1 MKKSLLLLPLIL
13 VSCGSRKVSFTATT
27 YAFSTLFDIR
37 LFSGSQKDMDSI
49 ISIISDIETSLD
61 SYNETGELYKL
72 NKDSYLENPSSYL
85 KEALSIGL
93 DISNNVDT
101 FSIYLGSLKEKW
113 MDKLKENKVLDQET
127 ISAELEKISDTC
139 IDISSSISKIGE
151 AKIDL
156 GAIGK
161 GYCLDKIKQYLDK
174 NNIHSYLISAGSSS
188 SLFGDID
195 NDSYKVTLRDYPS
208 REIYTKNSSMSISSI
223 FEQEYKISGDT
234 YSHIINPL
242 NGDSRPMYSYFLI
255 LDENMDRDFPST
267 YIDGYSTALIN
278 KSKEF
283 SIDFASRSDYKIAI
297 GNDDI
302 IYSSNG
308 LF

>member
-37 LFSGSQKDMDSI
+37 LFSGSQKDVDNI
-49 ISIISDIETSLD
+49 ISIIEEVEKSLD

-72 NKDSYLENPSSYL
+72 NRDGYLESPSPYL

-93 DISNNVDT
+93 DISNNIDT
-101 FSIYLGSLKEKW
+101 FSIYLGSLKKKW
-113 MDKLKENKVLDQET
+113 MDELEKNRVLDQEA
-127 ISAELEKISDTC
+127 ISFELEKISDTC
-139 IDISSSISKIGE
+139 IDISSSIRKIGE
-151 AKIDL
+151 ADIDL

-161 GYCLDKIKQYLDK
+161 GYCLDKIKEYLNK
-174 NNIHSYLISAGSSS
+174 NNITSFMISSGSSS
-188 SLFGDID
+188 SLFGNLDD
-195 NDSYKVTLRDYPS
+195 DYFKVKLRDYPS
-208 REIYTKNSSMSISSI
+208 KTINIKNASLSISSI
-223 FEQEYKISGDT
+223 FEQEYKVDGKT

-242 NGDSRPMYSYFLI
+242 NGNSRPMCSYFLV
-255 LDENMDRDFPST
+255 LDENMSNKFPSA

-278 KSKEF
+278 KDKEF
-283 SIDFASRSDYKIAI
+283 SIDFASRHGYKVAI
-297 GNDDI
+297 GNSDI
-302 IYSSNG
+302 IYSSDG